1 MSLQLEA
8 EDVMVVTSWGVKV
21 NISSVVGLNDVGNGE
36 VADVVD
42 DDKVDVEIS
51 SGFMED
57 VEIFSAVNVDSF
69 VAVTSFVFSV
79 VVLSISVVEE
89 SS

>member
-1 MSLQLEA
+1 M
-8 EDVMVVTSWGVKV
+8 VTSWGVKV
-21 NISSVVGLNDVGNGE
+21 NISSVEGLNDVDNGE
-36 VADVVD
+36 VADMVVVD

-51 SGFMED
+51 SGFMDVD

-69 VAVTSFVFSV
+69 VAVTSFAFSV

-89 SS
+89 YS